1 MTHTISQENHSN
13 SNAQMHTHNIL
24 EYKPHEHHARTQ
36 VRSGSSPNGPF
47 TELPS
52 NTVSLNYKPL
62 KSALFSK
69 CVATCN
75 EQENNQI
82 SCPRCPPDDAYDVCQ
97 WNPSDRSQGG
107 VCNYG
112 CAFLI
117 LDPLD
122 YLCNPMR
129 ITCVRLRTSTHVKR
143 PLLHPHVPGVP
154 GVDYFNSVNIYGG
167 MRPSFCSGS
176 GMACKKGCEYAI
188 DVMNSPGQASGQ
200 TSTYEVIAPQVGVS
214 NSDTYRIIQG
224 SRKQRERRSFQHI
237 CMDVR
242 SVRAL
247 VFEFSSQ
254 SSVIL
259 YLATP

>member
-1 MTHTISQENHSN
+1 MTYTISQENHSN

-122 YLCNPMR
+122 YLSQSNANNMR
-129 ITCVRLRTSTHVKR
+129 SITDIDSCQAYCYT
-143 PLLHPHVPGVP
+143 PPPGVP

-200 TSTYEVIAPQVGVS
+200 TSTYEVIAPQVGVYEFQIRTGSFKDLANNANVEAS
-214 NSDTYRIIQG
+214 NTFVWTY
-224 SRKQRERRSFQHI
+224 
-237 CMDVR
+237 V
-242 SVRAL
+242 
-247 VFEFSSQ
+247 VFERWCSSFRHNRV
-254 SSVIL
+254 SYCI
-259 YLATP
+259 